1 MVDLPGS
8 RFGTLPR
15 FVPGVG
21 PVSDLDTVDRQI
33 IQAFR
38 FGGRLTNA
46 QVARE
51 VGVSEGTVRRR
62 IELLVKAGVLNF
74 VAITDPRKIGLM
86 VDTLIGISTNVDRID
101 EIAEELA
108 EMPEVRYVGIAMGA
122 FDIWVGALFPTVE
135 DWMEFRSTRLAQV
148 KGIRRTET
156 FQITKVLKRTY
167 DWVTPDGDSPI
178 DTRLGS
184 TLKGGER

>member
-1 MVDLPGS
+1 M
-8 RFGTLPR
+8 
-15 FVPGVG
+15 
-21 PVSDLDTVDRQI
+21 SDLDAVDRQI

-86 VDTLIGISTNVDRID
+86 VDTLIGISTDVDKIH

-122 FDIWVGALFPTVE
+122 FDIWVGALFPTVD
-135 DWMEFRSTRLAQV
+135 DWMEFRSSRLAQI

-156 FQITKVLKRTY
+156 FQITRVLKRTY
-167 DWVTPDGDSPI
+167 DWVTPDGNSGI
-178 DTRLGS
+178 ATAVATGW
-184 TLKGGER
+184 KGEER

>member
-1 MVDLPGS
+1 M
-8 RFGTLPR
+8 TE
-15 FVPGVG
+15 
-21 PVSDLDTVDRQI
+21 LDSVDRQI

-51 VGVSEGTVRRR
+51 LGISEGTVRRR

-74 VAITDPRKIGLM
+74 VAVTDPRKIGLM
-86 VDTLIGISTNVDRID
+86 VDTLIGISTDVDKMH
-101 EIAEELA
+101 EVAEELA
-108 EMPEVRYVGIAMGA
+108 EMPEIRYVGVAMGA
-122 FDIWVGALFPTVE
+122 FDIWVGALFPTVD
-135 DWMEFRSTRLAQV
+135 DWMDFRSTRLAQI

-167 DWVTPDGDSPI
+167 DWVTPDGNPAIVADQ
-178 DTRLGS
+178 GS
-184 TLKGGER
+184 KSKGDQR